1 MLSIRVGE
9 CTDLKQSAYRSCPSL
24 INRLN
29 KTPVQLGLK
38 IIVVFPGLLECSL
51 KIFRRGLKVNA
62 QSSACKSIHCLSPY
76 PGYSLKSLKN
86 GVTKGVG
93 GHRQDHLYKKGLE
106 MWKKLKIKTRTY
118 SVTLKKYYT
127 LTCVVVN
134 FQLIQANLIKDFE
147 FENASKSKNFE
158 F

>member
-1 MLSIRVGE
+1 ME
-9 CTDLKQSAYRSCPSL
+9 SL
-24 INRLN
+24 
-29 KTPVQLGLK
+29 
-38 IIVVFPGLLECSL
+38 
-51 KIFRRGLKVNA
+51 
-62 QSSACKSIHCLSPY
+62 
-76 PGYSLKSLKN
+76 
-86 GVTKGVG
+86 KGVG

-127 LTCVVVN
+127 LTCIAVN